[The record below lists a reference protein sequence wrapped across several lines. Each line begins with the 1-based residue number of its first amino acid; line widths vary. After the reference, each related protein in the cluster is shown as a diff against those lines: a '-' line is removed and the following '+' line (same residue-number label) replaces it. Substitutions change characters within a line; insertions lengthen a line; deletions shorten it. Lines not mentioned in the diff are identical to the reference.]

1 MVDTV
6 ATGVVAV
13 LGVHGITKIT
23 KFAFFA
29 LPYRR
34 RRAAL
39 DKSYGSKPS
48 ATSTSDV
55 VVLVFTVA
63 VSALLLLR
71 RVEAVSFLGGLWIGA
86 TLIQLYFHRFGEPVP
101 PDRAA
106 PPETSPRK
114 EMSYAIQASP
124 WRPWPQMAVLA
135 NQARGW
141 AWSCTARRRATVTCV
156 YNCVVASVE

>member
-1 MVDTV
+1 MLNTV
-6 ATGVVAV
+6 TTVVVAL
-13 LGVHGITKIT
+13 LGVHIIA

-48 ATSTSDV
+48 ATSTSDA
-55 VVLVFTVA
+55 VVLVLTVA
-63 VSALLLLR
+63 LSGLLLWR
-71 RVEAVSFLGGLWIGA
+71 GVEAVSFLGGLWIGA
-86 TLIQLYFHRFGEPVP
+86 TLIQLYFHRFHDAVP

-106 PPETSPRK
+106 PPETSPLK

-135 NQARGW
+135 ILAV
-141 AWSCTARRRATVTCV
+141 WSLVLIIR
-156 YNCVVASVE
+156 